1 MLWALLLCFL
11 AIVAL
16 RLLFIAVH
24 LNHLESLWYD
34 FERRGLKYQFCW
46 SFDALSNGGY
56 TLLLVI
62 AMWRIQEQSAP
73 LLCCFVGFFASSLL
87 GRLPLHAFPRTNIPG
102 AMADAQ
108 AELISRILV
117 SLLGGAIATA
127 ATAAYLMWT
136 GSM

>member
-11 AIVAL
+11 GLISLRAIYIGA
-16 RLLFIAVH
+16 H

-34 FERRGLKYQFCW
+34 FERRGMKYQFCW
-46 SFDALSNGGY
+46 WFDAISNGGY

-62 AMWRIQEQSAP
+62 AIWQIREQPAP

-87 GRLPLHAFPRTNIPG
+87 GRLPLHGFARTNIPG

-108 AELISRILV
+108 AELIASIAV
-117 SLLGGAIATA
+117 SLLGAAIATA
-127 ATAAYLMWT
+127 AMAVYLGWTA
-136 GSM
+136 